1 MQRVLLLDELGEKF
15 GAVHEY
21 YNLRTPVDAIKL
33 LCINHPEFQKELI
46 ESGEKGIG
54 YKVVQAGAEFE
65 LEDMLLPFGSNDLI
79 ITPVIAGSGRGFGK
93 VLIGAALIGL
103 AVVTAGGSLA
113 VTGVSWSGTAFAA
126 AKGASFAA
134 SAIAIGGNIGIALAL
149 GGVAEMLSPQPEG
162 PLNIIGSSSQ
172 SGDRG
177 PGSSVRG
184 MDDAQS
190 YAYRGPVNTV
200 GAGAVIP
207 LVFGQCIVGS
217 HTVTASVE
225 VTDESD
231 PLSEWIGKPGFSTMR
246 VNGEKLDETFNQ
258 NEKASIGVKLKT
270 WTEQLIPTQSP
281 SGIADVSYTDAS
293 VTYLRTPG
301 SGSDSGSTSIPLSG
315 TSSEYDTDGLKDLGS
330 ITGESPS
337 DARFDTSRFQM
348 AFLLDNGLHDRAAG
362 IGTEST
368 YIDGFIT
375 FQIVIKKDD
384 TVVGTTQFTIQGMLL
399 DTQDY
404 RWATE
409 FSFAKIEHQDTYTV
423 YAKLIDFGGDPLVNT
438 LRVDYMGYNF
448 LGD

>member
-1 MQRVLLLDELGEKF
+1 
-15 GAVHEY
+15 
-21 YNLRTPVDAIKL
+21 
-33 LCINHPEFQKELI
+33 
-46 ESGEKGIG
+46 
-54 YKVVQAGAEFE
+54 
-65 LEDMLLPFGSNDLI
+65 
-79 ITPVIAGSGRGFGK
+79 
-93 VLIGAALIGL
+93 
-103 AVVTAGGSLA
+103 
-113 VTGVSWSGTAFAA
+113 
-126 AKGASFAA
+126 
-134 SAIAIGGNIGIALAL
+134 
-149 GGVAEMLSPQPEG
+149 
-162 PLNIIGSSSQ
+162 
-172 SGDRG
+172 
-177 PGSSVRG
+177 

-200 GAGAVIP
+200 GAGAIIP
-207 LVFGQCIVGS
+207 LVFGQCIVGG
-217 HTVTASVE
+217 HTITASVE

-231 PLSEWIGKPGFSTMR
+231 PLSDWIGKPGPQTMR
-246 VNGEKLDETFNQ
+246 VNGEKLDATFTQ

-281 SGIADVSYTDAS
+281 SGIADGSYTDAS

-315 TSSEYDTDGLKDLGS
+315 TSSEYDSDGLKNLGS
-330 ITGESPS
+330 ITGESPG

-362 IGTEST
+362 IGTLST

-409 FSFAKIEHQDTYTV
+409 FSFAKIAFKDTYTV

>member
-1 MQRVLLLDELGEKF
+1 MQRVVLLDELEEKF

-79 ITPVIAGSGRGFGK
+79 ITPVIAGSGNGLGK
-93 VLIGAALIGL
+93 VLIGAAMIGL
-103 AVVTAGGSLA
+103 AFATGGASLTFNSLA
-113 VTGVSWSGTAFAA
+113 L
-126 AKGASFAA
+126 ASPAVVGITTTTLG
-134 SAIAIGGNIGIALAL
+134 AIALNTGIALAL
-149 GGVAEMLSPQPEG
+149 GGVAQMLSPQPEG

-177 PGSSVRG
+177 PRSSVRG

-200 GAGAVIP
+200 GAGAIIP
-207 LVFGQCIVGS
+207 LVFGQCIVGG
-217 HTVTASVE
+217 HTITASVE
-225 VTDESD
+225 VTNESD
-231 PLSEWIGKPGFSTMR
+231 PLSDWIGKPGPHTMR
-246 VNGEKLDETFNQ
+246 VNGEKLDATFTQ

-270 WTEQLIPTQSP
+270 WTEQLIPTKSP
-281 SGIADVSYTDAS
+281 SGIADGSYTDDS

-301 SGSDSGSTSIPLSG
+301 SGSSSGATSIPLSG

-337 DARFDTSRFQM
+337 DDQYDTSRFQM
-348 AFLLDNGLHDRAAG
+348 AFLLDNGLHNRAAG

-384 TVVGTTQFTIQGMLL
+384 IVVGTTQFTIQGMLL

-409 FSFAKIEHQDTYTV
+409 FSFAKIEDKDTYTV

>member
-1 MQRVLLLDELGEKF
+1 MGF
-15 GAVHEY
+15 GAT
-21 YNLRTPVDAIKL
+21 NA
-33 LCINHPEFQKELI
+33 
-46 ESGEKGIG
+46 
-54 YKVVQAGAEFE
+54 AGAAIF
-65 LEDMLLPFGSNDLI
+65 
-79 ITPVIAGSGRGFGK
+79 SGY
-93 VLIGAALIGL
+93 AL
-103 AVVTAGGSLA
+103 A
-113 VTGVSWSGTAFAA
+113 
-126 AKGASFAA
+126 
-134 SAIAIGGNIGIALAL
+134 GNIGIALAL

-172 SGDRG
+172 SGDMG
-177 PGSSVRG
+177 PVSSVRG
-184 MDDAQS
+184 MDDSQS

-200 GAGAVIP
+200 GAGAIIP
-207 LVFGQCIVGS
+207 LVFGQCIVGG
-217 HTVTASVE
+217 HTITASVE

-231 PLSEWIGKPGFSTMR
+231 PLSDWIGKPGPHTMR
-246 VNGEKLDETFNQ
+246 VNGEKLDATFTQ

-270 WTEQLIPTQSP
+270 WTEQLIPTKSP
-281 SGIADVSYTDAS
+281 SGIADGSYTDAS

-315 TSSEYDTDGLKDLGS
+315 TSSEYDADGLKDLGS

-409 FSFAKIEHQDTYTV
+409 FSFAKIEYQDTYTV

>member
-103 AVVTAGGSLA
+103 AFATGGSSLA
-113 VTGVSWSGTAFAA
+113 FTGAGFTG
-126 AKGASFAA
+126 GATIGSFA
-134 SAIAIGGNIGIALAL
+134 IGAMAGNIGIALAL

-200 GAGAVIP
+200 GAGAIIP
-207 LVFGQCIVGS
+207 LVFGQCIVGG
-217 HTVTASVE
+217 HTITASVE

-231 PLSEWIGKPGFSTMR
+231 PLSDWIGKPGPHTMR
-246 VNGEKLDETFNQ
+246 VNGEKLDATFTQ

-270 WTEQLIPTQSP
+270 WTEQLIPTKSP
-281 SGIADVSYTDAS
+281 SGIADGSYTDAS

-315 TSSEYDTDGLKDLGS
+315 TSSEYGTDGLKDLGS

-409 FSFAKIEHQDTYTV
+409 FSFAKIEYQDTYTV

>member
-21 YNLRTPVDAIKL
+21 YNLRTPADAIKL
-33 LCINHPEFQKELI
+33 LCINHPDFQKELL
-46 ESGEKGIG
+46 ESGERGIG
-54 YKVVQAGAEFE
+54 YRVIQAGTDFG

-79 ITPVIAGSGRGFGK
+79 VAPVIGGSNFWK
-93 VLIGAALIGL
+93 VLTGAALVGS
-103 AVVTAGGSLA
+103 AFATGGGSLA
-113 VTGVSWSGTAFAA
+113 FTGAGFTGGLTAGSFAVGAMTANVGALLALSGT
-126 AKGASFAA
+126 
-134 SAIAIGGNIGIALAL
+134 
-149 GGVAEMLSPQPEG
+149 AEMLSPQPEQ
-162 PLNIIGSSSQ
+162 PLNIIGSASQ

-177 PGSSVRG
+177 PGSSIRG
-184 MDDAQS
+184 MDGAQS
-190 YAYRGPVNTV
+190 YSYRGPVNTV

-231 PLSEWIGKPGFSTMR
+231 PLSEWIGKPGVSTMR
-246 VNGEKLDETFNQ
+246 VNGEKLDATFTQ

-270 WTEQLIPTQSP
+270 WTEQLIPTRSP
-281 SGIADVSYTDAS
+281 SGIADGSYTDAS

-301 SGSDSGSTSIPLSG
+301 SGSSSGATSIPLSG
-315 TSSEYDTDGLKDLGS
+315 TSSEYGTDGLKDLGS

-348 AFLLDNGLHDRAAG
+348 AFLLDNGLHNRAAG

-375 FQIVIKKDD
+375 FQIIFKKDEI
-384 TVVGTTQFTIQGMLL
+384 VVGTTQFTIQGMLL

-409 FSFAKIEHQDTYTV
+409 FSFAKIEYEDTYTV

>member
-93 VLIGAALIGL
+93 VLLGAALIGL
-103 AVVTAGGSLA
+103 AFATGGGTLAFTGAGF
-113 VTGVSWSGTAFAA
+113 TG
-126 AKGASFAA
+126 GATIGSFA
-134 SAIAIGGNIGIALAL
+134 IGAMAGNIGIALAL

-184 MDDAQS
+184 MDDSQS

-200 GAGAVIP
+200 GAGAIIP
-207 LVFGQCIVGS
+207 LVFGQCIVGG
-217 HTVTASVE
+217 HTITASVE

-231 PLSEWIGKPGFSTMR
+231 PLSDWIGKPGPQTMR
-246 VNGEKLDETFNQ
+246 VNGEKLDATFTQ

-281 SGIADVSYTDAS
+281 SGIADGSYTDAS

-315 TSSEYDTDGLKDLGS
+315 TSSEYGTDGLKDLGS

>member
-93 VLIGAALIGL
+93 VLLGAALIGI
-103 AVVTAGGSLA
+103 AIASGGAGWGAGGAVFGFGSTTGTFSLA
-113 VTGVSWSGTAFAA
+113 AMA
-126 AKGASFAA
+126 
-134 SAIAIGGNIGIALAL
+134 GNVGIALAL
-149 GGVAEMLSPQPEG
+149 GGVSQMLSPQPEA
-162 PLNIIGSSSQ
+162 PLDFIGSSSQ

-177 PGSSVRG
+177 PWSSVRG

-200 GAGAVIP
+200 GAGAIIP
-207 LVFGQCIVGS
+207 LVFGQCIVGG
-217 HTVTASVE
+217 HTITASVE

-231 PLSEWIGKPGFSTMR
+231 PLSDWIGKPGPHTMR
-246 VNGEKLDETFNQ
+246 VNGEKLDATFTQ

-270 WTEQLIPTQSP
+270 WTEESIPTTSN
-281 SGIADVSYTDAS
+281 DTDYTDRFE
-293 VTYLRTPG
+293 TWLRTPG
-301 SGSDSGSTSIPLSG
+301 SGSESGSTSIPLSG
-315 TSSEYDTDGLKDLGS
+315 TSSEYNSDGLKNLGP
-330 ITGESPS
+330 IKAEKTS
-337 DARFDTSRFQM
+337 DNCCDPSRFQM
-348 AFLLDNGLHDRAAG
+348 AFLLNNGLHDRAAG

-384 TVVGTTQFTIQGMLL
+384 IDTVVGTTQFTIQGMLL
-399 DTQDY
+399 NTQEY

-409 FSFAKIEHQDTYTV
+409 FSFAKLSSHKHYTV

-438 LRVDYMGYNF
+438 LRVEYYGYNF

>member
-93 VLIGAALIGL
+93 VLLGAALIGL
-103 AVVTAGGSLA
+103 AFATGGGTLAFTGAGF
-113 VTGVSWSGTAFAA
+113 TG
-126 AKGASFAA
+126 GATIGSFAVGA
-134 SAIAIGGNIGIALAL
+134 MAGNIGIALAL

-172 SGDRG
+172 SGDMG

-200 GAGAVIP
+200 GAGAIIP
-207 LVFGQCIVGS
+207 LVFGQCIVGG
-217 HTVTASVE
+217 HTITASVE

-231 PLSEWIGKPGFSTMR
+231 PLSDWIGKPGPHTMR
-246 VNGEKLDETFNQ
+246 VNGEKLDATFTQ

-281 SGIADVSYTDAS
+281 SGIADGSYTDAS

-301 SGSDSGSTSIPLSG
+301 SGSSSGATSIPLSG
-315 TSSEYDTDGLKDLGS
+315 TSSEYNTDGLKDLGS

-362 IGTEST
+362 IGTLST

-409 FSFAKIEHQDTYTV
+409 FSFAKIEYQDTYTV

>member
-93 VLIGAALIGL
+93 VLLGAALIGL
-103 AVVTAGGSLA
+103 AFATGGGTLAFTGAGF
-113 VTGVSWSGTAFAA
+113 TG
-126 AKGASFAA
+126 GATIGSFA
-134 SAIAIGGNIGIALAL
+134 IGAMAGNIGIALAL

-172 SGDRG
+172 SGDMG

-200 GAGAVIP
+200 GAGAIIP
-207 LVFGQCIVGS
+207 LVFGQCIVGG
-217 HTVTASVE
+217 HTITASVE

-231 PLSEWIGKPGFSTMR
+231 PLSDWIGKPGPHTMR
-246 VNGEKLDETFNQ
+246 VNGEKLDATFTQ

-270 WTEQLIPTQSP
+270 WTEQLIPTKSP
-281 SGIADVSYTDAS
+281 SGIADGSYTDAS

-301 SGSDSGSTSIPLSG
+301 SGSASGATSIPLSG
-315 TSSEYDTDGLKDLGS
+315 TSSEYNTDGLKDLGS

-362 IGTEST
+362 IGTLST

-409 FSFAKIEHQDTYTV
+409 FSFAKIEYQDTYTV

>member
-46 ESGEKGIG
+46 KSGEKGIG

-93 VLIGAALIGL
+93 VLLGAALIGL
-103 AVVTAGGSLA
+103 AIALPGSNAVWGAAGGLGFGATNAAGAAIFSGYALA
-113 VTGVSWSGTAFAA
+113 
-126 AKGASFAA
+126 
-134 SAIAIGGNIGIALAL
+134 GNIGIALAL

-172 SGDRG
+172 SGDMG
-177 PGSSVRG
+177 PVSSVRG
-184 MDDAQS
+184 MDDSQS

-200 GAGAVIP
+200 GAGAIIP
-207 LVFGQCIVGS
+207 LVFGQCIVGG
-217 HTVTASVE
+217 HTITASVE

-231 PLSEWIGKPGFSTMR
+231 PLSDWIGKPGPHTMR
-246 VNGEKLDETFNQ
+246 VNGEKLDATFTQ

-270 WTEQLIPTQSP
+270 WTEQLIPTKSP
-281 SGIADVSYTDAS
+281 SGIADGSYTDAS

-315 TSSEYDTDGLKDLGS
+315 TSSEYGTDGLKDLGS

-362 IGTEST
+362 IGTDST

-409 FSFAKIEHQDTYTV
+409 FSFAKIEYQDTYTV

>member
-1 MQRVLLLDELGEKF
+1 
-15 GAVHEY
+15 
-21 YNLRTPVDAIKL
+21 
-33 LCINHPEFQKELI
+33 
-46 ESGEKGIG
+46 
-54 YKVVQAGAEFE
+54 
-65 LEDMLLPFGSNDLI
+65 
-79 ITPVIAGSGRGFGK
+79 
-93 VLIGAALIGL
+93 
-103 AVVTAGGSLA
+103 
-113 VTGVSWSGTAFAA
+113 
-126 AKGASFAA
+126 
-134 SAIAIGGNIGIALAL
+134 
-149 GGVAEMLSPQPEG
+149 
-162 PLNIIGSSSQ
+162 
-172 SGDRG
+172 
-177 PGSSVRG
+177 

-200 GAGAVIP
+200 GAGAIIP
-207 LVFGQCIVGS
+207 LVFGQCIVGG
-217 HTVTASVE
+217 HTITASVE

-231 PLSEWIGKPGFSTMR
+231 PLSDWIGEPGPHTMR
-246 VNGEKLDETFNQ
+246 VNGEKLDATFTQ

-270 WTEQLIPTQSP
+270 WTEQLIPTKSP
-281 SGIADVSYTDAS
+281 SGIADGSYTDDS

-301 SGSDSGSTSIPLSG
+301 SGSSSGATSIPLSG
-315 TSSEYDTDGLKDLGS
+315 TSSEYNTDGLKDLGS

-399 DTQDY
+399 DSQDY

-409 FSFAKIEHQDTYTV
+409 FSFAKIAFKDTYTV

-438 LRVDYMGYNF
+438 LRVEYMGYNF

>member
-93 VLIGAALIGL
+93 VLLGAALIGL
-103 AVVTAGGSLA
+103 AIALPGSNAVWGAAGGLGFGATNAAGAAIFSGYALA
-113 VTGVSWSGTAFAA
+113 
-126 AKGASFAA
+126 
-134 SAIAIGGNIGIALAL
+134 GNIGIALAL

-184 MDDAQS
+184 MDDSQS

-200 GAGAVIP
+200 GAGAIIP
-207 LVFGQCIVGS
+207 LVFGQCIVGG
-217 HTVTASVE
+217 HTITASVE

-231 PLSEWIGKPGFSTMR
+231 PLSDWIGKPGPHTMR
-246 VNGEKLDETFNQ
+246 VNGEKLDATFTQ

-281 SGIADVSYTDAS
+281 SGIADESYTDAS

-330 ITGESPS
+330 ITGESSS

-409 FSFAKIEHQDTYTV
+409 FSFAKIEYQDTYTV

>member
-103 AVVTAGGSLA
+103 AFATGGSSLA
-113 VTGVSWSGTAFAA
+113 FTGAGFTG
-126 AKGASFAA
+126 GATIGSFA
-134 SAIAIGGNIGIALAL
+134 IGAMAGNIGIALAL

-200 GAGAVIP
+200 GAGAIIP

-217 HTVTASVE
+217 HTITASVE

-231 PLSEWIGKPGFSTMR
+231 PLSDWIGKPGPHTMR
-246 VNGEKLDETFNQ
+246 VNGEKLDATFTQ

-281 SGIADVSYTDAS
+281 SGIADGSYTDAS

-409 FSFAKIEHQDTYTV
+409 FSFAKIAHKDTYTV

>member
-93 VLIGAALIGL
+93 VLLGAALIGL
-103 AVVTAGGSLA
+103 AFATGGGTLAFTGAGF
-113 VTGVSWSGTAFAA
+113 TG
-126 AKGASFAA
+126 GATIGSFA
-134 SAIAIGGNIGIALAL
+134 IGAMAGNIGIALAL

-200 GAGAVIP
+200 GAGAIIP
-207 LVFGQCIVGS
+207 LVFGQCIVGG
-217 HTVTASVE
+217 HTITASVE

-231 PLSEWIGKPGFSTMR
+231 PLSDWIGKPGPHTMR
-246 VNGEKLDETFNQ
+246 VNGEKLDATFTQ

-281 SGIADVSYTDAS
+281 SGIADGSYTDAS

-315 TSSEYDTDGLKDLGS
+315 TSSEYDSDGLKDLGS

-362 IGTEST
+362 IGTLST

-409 FSFAKIEHQDTYTV
+409 FSFAKIAFKDTYTV

>member
-79 ITPVIAGSGRGFGK
+79 ITPVIAGSGNGLGK
-93 VLIGAALIGL
+93 VLIGAAMIGL
-103 AVVTAGGSLA
+103 AFATGGASLA
-113 VTGVSWSGTAFAA
+113 FNSLAL
-126 AKGASFAA
+126 ASPAVVGITTTTLG
-134 SAIAIGGNIGIALAL
+134 AIALNTGIALAL
-149 GGVAEMLSPQPEG
+149 GGVAQMLSPQPEG

-177 PGSSVRG
+177 PGSSIRG

-200 GAGAVIP
+200 G
-207 LVFGQCIVGS
+207 
-217 HTVTASVE
+217 
-225 VTDESD
+225 
-231 PLSEWIGKPGFSTMR
+231 KPGPHTMR
-246 VNGEKLDETFNQ
+246 VNGEKLDATFTQ

-270 WTEQLIPTQSP
+270 WTEQLIPTKSP
-281 SGIADVSYTDAS
+281 SGIADGSYTDDS

-301 SGSDSGSTSIPLSG
+301 SGSSSGATSIPLSG
-315 TSSEYDTDGLKDLGS
+315 TSSEYGTDGLKDLGS

-368 YIDGFIT
+368 YINGFIT

-399 DTQDY
+399 DSQDY

-438 LRVDYMGYNF
+438 LRVEYMGYNF